1 MFTIES
7 KGFKENMDK
16 YSYLSNGD
24 VTAIEELYKQ
34 FKNDPSSID
43 FGWQKFFEGFE
54 FNKADYTEDASVPE
68 NVLKEFK
75 VLDLIN
81 GYRTRGHLFTK
92 TNPVRDRRAYT
103 PTLAL
108 ENFGLSEADLNE
120 QFQAGEEIGIG
131 KVSLKEIVGHMEDT
145 YCQSIGIEYMYIREP
160 ERVQWLRERIE
171 LKNRPVFS
179 VEDKKRFFRKLN
191 QTTLFEQF
199 LQRKFVGQ
207 KRFSVEG
214 GEALIP
220 ALDAIIEKGAQK
232 GVKDFVIGMAHR
244 GRLNTLAHI
253 MDKPYDQLFAEFEGR
268 EFEDESFDGDV
279 KYHLGYSKNIK
290 SDEGKDV
297 CVTLCPNP
305 SHLEAVDPVVG
316 GLSRAIID
324 VELKDENKIVPIQIH
339 GDSAIAG
346 QGVVYEVVQMAQLR
360 GYRTGGTIHLV
371 VNNQVGFTT
380 NYLDAR
386 SSTYCTDVAKTTLCP
401 VFHVNGDD
409 IEAVIQAV
417 LIALDYRNKYNSDVF
432 IDLLGYRKYGHN
444 EGDEPKFTQPKLY
457 NIIAKHPDLR
467 KIYLSQLIEEGVMTE
482 EDGKLAEGTLLEEL
496 DAEFNK
502 SKKIK
507 KVTVEHFLQDT
518 WESYRF
524 STSKDFEKS
533 PETGVT
539 MKTLKTLGTKMSTL
553 PEGKNWFRKI
563 KKLMNDRLTML
574 EKDKLD
580 WGMGEMLAYASL
592 LNEGHPVRVSGQDV
606 ERGTFSHRH
615 AVVKDEKTEE
625 TYIGLNHVAT
635 NQAEFSIYNSLL
647 SEYGVLGFEY
657 GYAFGNPNGL
667 TIWEA
672 QFGDFNNG
680 AQIMIDQFISAAED
694 KWHAMNGLTML
705 LPHGYEG
712 MGSEH
717 SSGRIERYLQ
727 LCAGDNMVVCNAT
740 TPANYFH
747 LLRRQCK
754 WDFRKPLIVFTPKK
768 LLRYPKAVSSI
779 KEMSK
784 GNFQE
789 VLDDADV
796 KAASVK
802 TLVFCSGKIYYDILE
817 EKENRGAGSD
827 IAVVRLEQLHPFPKT
842 QINKILAKY
851 KNAKNVIWMQEEPE
865 NMGPW
870 SYILRTWDDKS
881 ITLLSRKSSGS
892 PAAGSSKVYQA
903 RQEKL
908 MDSLFKFSSSTV
920 LK

>member
-1 MFTIES
+1 
-7 KGFKENMDK
+7 MDK

-24 VTAIEELYKQ
+24 VTAIEELHKQ
-34 FKNDPSSID
+34 FKSDPSSVD

-54 FNKADYTEDASVPE
+54 FSKSDYSEGAAVPE

-75 VLDLIN
+75 ILDLIN

-92 TNPVRDRRAYT
+92 TNPVRERRTYE

-108 ENFGLSEADLNE
+108 ENFGLSEADLSTE
-120 QFQAGEEIGIG
+120 FQAGDTIGLG
-131 KVSLKEIVGHMEDT
+131 KASLKAIVAHLEET
-145 YCQSIGIEYMYIREP
+145 YCQSIGVEYMYIREP
-160 ERVQWLRERIE
+160 EKIKWLRDRVE
-171 LKNRPVFS
+171 LKNRTIFS
-179 VEDKKRFFRKLN
+179 VEDKKRFFNKLN

-199 LQRKFVGQ
+199 LQKKFVGQ

-214 GEALIP
+214 GESLIP

-253 MDKPYDQLFAEFEGR
+253 MNKPYDQLFAEFEGR

-279 KYHLGYSKNIK
+279 KYHLGYSRDIK

-305 SHLEAVDPVVG
+305 SHLEAVDPIVE

-324 VELKDENKIVPIQIH
+324 LDLKDENKIVPIQIH
-339 GDSAIAG
+339 GDAAIAG
-346 QGVVYEVVQMAQLR
+346 QGVVYEVVQMAQLK
-360 GYRTGGTIHLV
+360 GYRTGGTMHLV

-409 IEAVIQAV
+409 IEAVVQTV
-417 LIALDYRNKYNSDVF
+417 LIALDYRNKWNSDVF

-457 NIIAKHPDLR
+457 NAIAKHPDAR
-467 KIYLSQLIEEGVMTE
+467 RIYLDQLIAEGVMTE
-482 EDGKLAEGTLLEEL
+482 EDGELAKGALFEKLEAHF
-496 DAEFNK
+496 DK

-507 KVTVEHFLQDT
+507 NVKVEHFLEDT
-518 WESYRF
+518 WKSYRF
-524 STSKDFEKS
+524 SERKDFEKS
-533 PETGVT
+533 PTTAVSV
-539 MKTLKTLGTKMSTL
+539 KKLKELGTKMSTL
-553 PEGKNWFRKI
+553 PEGKNWFRKV
-563 KKLMNDRLTML
+563 KKLMQDRLNML
-574 EKDKLD
+574 EADSLD
-580 WGMGEMLAYASL
+580 WGSAEMLAYATL
-592 LNEGHPVRVSGQDV
+592 LEEGHPVRISGQDV

-615 AVVKDEKTEE
+615 AVVKDEETEE
-625 TYIGLNHVAT
+625 AYIGLNHVSKG
-635 NQAEFSIYNSLL
+635 QAPLTIYNSLL

-657 GYAFGNPNGL
+657 GYAFGSPNGL

-680 AQIMIDQFISAAED
+680 AQIMIDQFITAAED

-717 SSGRIERYLQ
+717 SSGRMERYLQ
-727 LCAGDNMVVCNAT
+727 MCAGDNMVVCNAT

-754 WDFRKPLIVFTPKK
+754 WPFRKPLVVFTPKK
-768 LLRYPKAVSSI
+768 LLRYPKAVSSLS
-779 KEMSK
+779 EMAK
-784 GNFQE
+784 GGFQE
-789 VLDDADV
+789 VLDDTGV
-796 KAASVK
+796 KAANVK
-802 TLVFCSGKIYYDILE
+802 TVVFCSGKIYYDILE
-817 EKENRGAGSD
+817 EKESRESGED
-827 IAVVRLEQLHPFPKT
+827 IAVIRLEQLYPYPDT
-842 QINKILAKY
+842 QIKKILAKY
-851 KNAKNVIWMQEEPE
+851 MKAERVIWMQEEPE
-865 NMGPW
+865 NMGAW
-870 SYILRTWDDKS
+870 SFILRKWDDKN
-881 ITLLSRKSSGS
+881 IELLSRKSSGS
-892 PAAGSSKVYQA
+892 PAAGSSMVHA
-903 RQEKL
+903 NRQEKL
-908 MDSLFKFSSSTV
+908 MDSLFEYSTSNV